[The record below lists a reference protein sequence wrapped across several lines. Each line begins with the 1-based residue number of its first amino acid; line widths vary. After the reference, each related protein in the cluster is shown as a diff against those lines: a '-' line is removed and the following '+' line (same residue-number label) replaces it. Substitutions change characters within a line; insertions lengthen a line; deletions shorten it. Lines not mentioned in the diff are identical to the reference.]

1 MSQPFGDK
9 DHMRRIL
16 LAPALA
22 LSLSAS
28 MLGPA
33 SAQYIPS
40 GSYQQSCQNIHYR
53 DGMLV
58 ARCNGPNGQLVRS
71 TIDPRTCRGGDIAN
85 MNGQLTCNGG
95 NTYGRGRYGRGHGY
109 GYGRNNGNGNNGY
122 NNGYGYGRGVVGGSY
137 QQSCTNAYMSNG
149 LLYATCPGRGTTMTT
164 SIDPRSC
171 RGGDIANVDGRL
183 QCR

>member
-1 MSQPFGDK
+1 
-9 DHMRRIL
+9 MRRIL

-53 DGMLV
+53 NNMLV

-71 TIDPRTCRGGDIAN
+71 SIDPRTCRGGDIAN

-95 NTYGRGRYGRGHGY
+95 RGRYGRGNGY
-109 GYGRNNGNGNNGY
+109 GYGNNGYGNNGY
-122 NNGYGYGRGVVGGSY
+122 GNNGYGNNGYGYGRGGVAGGSY
-137 QQSCTNAYMSNG
+137 RQSCTNAYMRNG